1 MKGRTNADTKEIINK
16 KLLSLTPAHKKD
28 RIEELSAWLN
38 DLFTD
43 LNRRN
48 SLLLEASVKASQI
61 LISNHNFYDAV
72 NEVIEI
78 VGESISNN
86 RVFIYEF
93 HTDIISGDE
102 VISLRFEKEQGKDS
116 RRVFESQHQNIP
128 VSYFPEELLNNL
140 RKGDIVSSQNRP
152 FPEWGEFLLIP
163 IFVEGSEWGFLGV
176 ESKRFDED
184 DFWSESDRNAM
195 SSIASS
201 LGQYINRHFQSLEL
215 IMAKE
220 LAEESEIYANS
231 LFDQSPLSIHIASTS
246 GVVEKANRS
255 SESIFNIPQNKLV
268 SKFNILTNPTSIE
281 LGWSKFFNE
290 ALATENEVFSTVIF
304 DPNVFGVRGKRK
316 VLNAVAFPI
325 KFKGRVKK
333 IAIMY
338 QDITNNTRNE
348 LLLKIQRNLAYS
360 ILSCKNFP
368 EFYAIV
374 SNEVDSIIPD
384 NNLYVA
390 FYNEQTDTFSIGGIN
405 RNDVDIHIE
414 SWPAKNSMTGY
425 VLSQG
430 KTVFAKKENI
440 LDLFSQ
446 GEIEQ
451 VGAMAEVWLGVPF
464 RSESGVSGAIVIQNY
479 TNPDAINSS
488 DIEIIELIANEIK
501 IFLDKKS
508 AEESTIKLTKA
519 VTESPASVVITDAQ
533 GKIEYVNPKF
543 ITTTGYSFED
553 VNGSNPRILKSG
565 DTPQVVYKN
574 MWDTILSGKEW
585 RGELKNRKK
594 NGEYYW
600 EDISIS
606 PIIGDDGLIS
616 HYIAIKEDISDRKI
630 LINQLIEARDKAQ
643 ESDKLKTAFLQNISH
658 EIRTPMNGILGFIE
672 LLRDPE
678 LSSQDQNS
686 YIDIIEKSSHRML
699 KIIND
704 LIDISKI
711 EAGIIQIKLSEV
723 CISSMIQDV
732 VTFFTPEAEKKGIR
746 IDLKCGEKM
755 KDLTI
760 ISDYEKIYASL
771 INLIK
776 NAIKYSIKGE
786 IVIKADL
793 SGDFIELS
801 VTDTGIGIP
810 ESKLDKIFERF
821 AQVESNSI
829 SRAEGAGLGLSIVK
843 AYIDILGGSIWV
855 ESKLGIGS
863 KFSFTIPLSYQ
874 SETADEY
881 IEKSS
886 MIKSTEEM
894 EENRVL
900 KIIVAEDEETNALYI
915 KTILKSS
922 GYELIFAH
930 NGVETVD
937 LFRQNPDTDIILMDL
952 RMPEMD
958 GFEAARLIREQDKG
972 VVIIAQTAFA
982 FTEDKESVLQQGFS
996 DYISKP
1002 IRKDEL
1008 KNIILKHSSI

>member
-1 MKGRTNADTKEIINK
+1 MKGKTSADTMDIINK
-16 KLLSLTPAHKKD
+16 KLLSLTPAHKIEK
-28 RIEELSAWLN
+28 IEELSVWLN
-38 DLFTD
+38 NLFTD
-43 LNRRN
+43 LNKRN

-78 VGESISNN
+78 IGESIPNN

-93 HTDIISGDE
+93 HKDIINNDDL
-102 VISLRFEKEQGKDS
+102 ISLRFEKEQGKDS
-116 RRVFESQHQNIP
+116 KRVFGNKHQNIP
-128 VSYFPEELLNNL
+128 VGFFPDIILNNL
-140 RKGDIVSSQNRP
+140 KRGNIVSSVTCP
-152 FPEWGEFLLIP
+152 FSEWGEFLLIP

-176 ESKRFDED
+176 ESNSID
-184 DFWSESDRNAM
+184 DDNYWNECDRNAM

-231 LFDQSPLSIHIASTS
+231 LFDQSPLCIHIASTS
-246 GVVEKANRS
+246 GVIEKVNKS
-255 SESIFNIPQNKLV
+255 SESIFSVPQSNV
-268 SKFNILTNPTSIE
+268 ISKFNILTNPISVE
-281 LGWSKFFNE
+281 LGWNKFFKE
-290 ALATENEVFSTVIF
+290 AIASENEVFKKIIF
-304 DPNVFGVRGKRK
+304 DPGAFGFKGERK
-316 VLNAVAFPI
+316 VLSAVAFPI

-338 QDITNNTRNE
+338 QDITKNTRNE

-360 ILSCKNFP
+360 ILSSKNFS
-368 EFYAIV
+368 EFYTIV

-390 FYNEQTDTFSIGGIN
+390 FYNEQNDTFSIGGIN
-405 RNDVDIHIE
+405 RDDIDIHIE
-414 SWPAKNSMTGY
+414 SWPAKKSMTGY

-430 KTVFAKKENI
+430 KTTFVKKEEI
-440 LDLFSQ
+440 LELFSK
-446 GEIEQ
+446 GIIEL

-464 RSESGVSGAIVIQNY
+464 RSDSGVSGAIVIQNY
-479 TNPDAINSS
+479 NNPDAINSS

-519 VTESPASVVITDAQ
+519 VTESPASVVITNAE

-606 PIIGDDGLIS
+606 PIIGDDGAIS

-630 LINQLIEARDKAQ
+630 LINQLIEARDRAQ

-672 LLRDPE
+672 LLRDPA

-711 EAGIIQIKLSEV
+711 EAGIVQLKLSEV
-723 CISSMIQDV
+723 CMPSMLHDV
-732 VTFFTPEAEKKGIR
+732 VTFFSPEAEKKGIKIELR
-746 IDLKCGEKM
+746 CAESINNL
-755 KDLTI
+755 I
-760 ISDYEKIYASL
+760 ITSDYEKIYASL
-771 INLIK
+771 VNLIK

-786 IVIKADL
+786 IIIEADIC
-793 SGDFIELS
+793 GEFIELS

-810 ESKLDKIFERF
+810 EEKLEKIFERF
-821 AQVESNSI
+821 TQVESSSI

-863 KFSFTIPLSYQ
+863 RFSFTIPLSYQ
-874 SETADEY
+874 GDTGDEY
-881 IEKSS
+881 VEKSS
-886 MIKSTEEM
+886 IVKSTENM
-894 EENRVL
+894 EGNRAL

-922 GYELIFAH
+922 GYNLLFAH
-930 NGVETVD
+930 NGVETVN
-937 LFRQNPDTDIILMDL
+937 LFKQNPDTNIILMDL

-958 GFEAARLIREQDKG
+958 GFEAARLIRGQDKN

-982 FTEDKESVLQQGFS
+982 FTEDKESVMGQGFN

-1008 KNIILKHSSI
+1008 KNIIFKHSTK

>member
-1 MKGRTNADTKEIINK
+1 MKGRANADTMEIINK
-16 KLLSLTPAHKKD
+16 KLLSLAPDHNIEK
-28 RIEELSAWLN
+28 IEELSEWLN

-43 LNRRN
+43 LNKRN

-78 VGESISNN
+78 IGESIPNN

-93 HTDIISGDE
+93 HKDIISGDE
-102 VISLRFEKEQGKDS
+102 VISLRFEKEHGKDS
-116 RRVFESQHQNIP
+116 KRVFESKHQNIP
-128 VSYFPEELLNNL
+128 ISNIPEDLLNNL
-140 RKGDIVSSQNRP
+140 KKGDIVSSEKCP
-152 FPEWGEFLLIP
+152 FSEWGEFLLIP
-163 IFVEGSEWGFLGV
+163 IFVDGSEWGFLGV
-176 ESKRFDED
+176 ESKCFDD
-184 DFWSESDRNAM
+184 YNFWNESDRNAM

-246 GVVEKANRS
+246 GVIEKVNKS
-255 SESIFNIPQNKLV
+255 SESIFSVHQNRV
-268 SKFNILTNPTSIE
+268 ISKFNVLTNPIAIE
-281 LGWSKFFNE
+281 FGWNKFFNE
-290 ALATENEVFSTVIF
+290 ALASENEVFRTIIF
-304 DPNVFGVRGKRK
+304 DPGAFGYRGERK
-316 VLNAVAFPI
+316 VLSAVAFPI

-360 ILSCKNFP
+360 ILSSKNFP

-390 FYNEQTDTFSIGGIN
+390 FYNEQTDSFSIGGIN
-405 RNDVDIHIE
+405 RNDLDIHIE
-414 SWPAKNSMTGY
+414 SWPAKSSMTGY

-430 KTVFAKKENI
+430 KTVFVKKNDI
-440 LDLFSQ
+440 LDLYSK
-446 GEIEQ
+446 GKIEI

-479 TNPDAINSS
+479 TNPDSINPS

-508 AEESTIKLTKA
+508 AEESTVKLTKA
-519 VTESPASVVITDAQ
+519 VTESPASVVITDSE

-543 ITTTGYSFED
+543 VTTTGYSFED

-606 PIIGDDGLIS
+606 PIIGDDGSIS

-630 LINQLIEARDKAQ
+630 LINQLIEARDRAQ

-672 LLRDPE
+672 LLRDPD

-723 CISSMIQDV
+723 CISSMLLDI

-746 IDLKCGEKM
+746 IDLKCGDKI

-760 ISDYEKIYASL
+760 ISDYEKIYASM

-786 IVIKADL
+786 ITIEADL
-793 SGDFIELS
+793 SGEFIELS
-801 VTDTGIGIP
+801 VADTGIGIP

-855 ESKLGIGS
+855 ESKLGVGS
-863 KFSFTIPLSYQ
+863 RFSFTIPLSYQ

-886 MIKSTEEM
+886 ITKSIEHM
-894 EENRVL
+894 EESRVL
-900 KIIVAEDEETNALYI
+900 KILVAEDEETNALYI

-922 GYELIFAH
+922 GYDLIFAH
-930 NGVETVD
+930 NGKETVD

-958 GFEAARLIREQDKG
+958 GFEAARLIRAQDKS

-982 FTEDKESVLQQGFS
+982 FTEDKESVLEQGFT

>member
-1 MKGRTNADTKEIINK
+1 MKGRANADTMEIINK
-16 KLLSLTPAHKKD
+16 KLLSLAPDHNIEK
-28 RIEELSAWLN
+28 IEELSEWLN

-43 LNRRN
+43 LNKRN
-48 SLLLEASVKASQI
+48 SLLLEASVKASQV

-78 VGESISNN
+78 IGESIPNN

-93 HTDIISGDE
+93 HKDIISGDE
-102 VISLRFEKEQGKDS
+102 VISLRFEKVQGKDS
-116 RRVFESQHQNIP
+116 KRVFESKHQNIP
-128 VSYFPEELLNNL
+128 ISFFPEDLLNNL
-140 RKGDIVSSQNRP
+140 KKGDIVSSEKCQ
-152 FPEWGEFLLIP
+152 FSEWEEFLLIP

-176 ESKRFDED
+176 GSKSFED
-184 DFWSESDRNAM
+184 YNFWNESDRNAM

-246 GVVEKANRS
+246 GVIEKVNKS
-255 SESIFNIPQNKLV
+255 SESIFSVPQNKVV
-268 SKFNILTNPTSIE
+268 SKFNLLTNPISIE
-281 LGWSKFFNE
+281 LGWNKFFNE
-290 ALATENEVFSTVIF
+290 ALASENEVFKKLIF
-304 DPNVFGVRGKRK
+304 DPGAFGYRGERK
-316 VLNAVAFPI
+316 VLSAVAFPI

-368 EFYAIV
+368 EFYAVV

-390 FYNEQTDTFSIGGIN
+390 FYNEQTDSFSIGGIN
-405 RNDVDIHIE
+405 RNDLDIHIE

-430 KTVFAKKENI
+430 KTVFAKKEDVLELYSKGKI
-440 LDLFSQ
+440 
-446 GEIEQ
+446 EI

-479 TNPDAINSS
+479 TNPDSINPS

-508 AEESTIKLTKA
+508 AEESTVKLTKA
-519 VTESPASVVITDAQ
+519 VTESPASVVITDSE

-543 ITTTGYSFED
+543 VTTTGYSFED

-606 PIIGDDGLIS
+606 PIIGDDGSIS

-630 LINQLIEARDKAQ
+630 LINQLIEARDRAQ

-699 KIIND
+699 
-704 LIDISKI
+704 
-711 EAGIIQIKLSEV
+711 
-723 CISSMIQDV
+723 
-732 VTFFTPEAEKKGIR
+732 
-746 IDLKCGEKM
+746 
-755 KDLTI
+755 
-760 ISDYEKIYASL
+760 
-771 INLIK
+771 
-776 NAIKYSIKGE
+776 
-786 IVIKADL
+786 
-793 SGDFIELS
+793 
-801 VTDTGIGIP
+801 
-810 ESKLDKIFERF
+810 
-821 AQVESNSI
+821 
-829 SRAEGAGLGLSIVK
+829 
-843 AYIDILGGSIWV
+843 
-855 ESKLGIGS
+855 
-863 KFSFTIPLSYQ
+863 
-874 SETADEY
+874 
-881 IEKSS
+881 
-886 MIKSTEEM
+886 
-894 EENRVL
+894 
-900 KIIVAEDEETNALYI
+900 
-915 KTILKSS
+915 
-922 GYELIFAH
+922 
-930 NGVETVD
+930 
-937 LFRQNPDTDIILMDL
+937 
-952 RMPEMD
+952 
-958 GFEAARLIREQDKG
+958 
-972 VVIIAQTAFA
+972 
-982 FTEDKESVLQQGFS
+982 
-996 DYISKP
+996 
-1002 IRKDEL
+1002 
-1008 KNIILKHSSI
+1008 

>member
-1 MKGRTNADTKEIINK
+1 MKGRTNTDTMEIINK
-16 KLLSLTPAHKKD
+16 KLLSLTPAHKVEK
-28 RIEELSAWLN
+28 IEELSEWLN

-43 LNRRN
+43 LNKRN

-78 VGESISNN
+78 VGESIPNN

-93 HTDIISGDE
+93 NKDIINGDE
-102 VISLRFEKEQGKDS
+102 LISLRFEKEQGKES
-116 RRVFESQHQNIP
+116 KRVFESKHQNIP
-128 VSYFPEELLNNL
+128 VSFLPEEILKNL
-140 RKGDIVSSQNRP
+140 KKGIIVSSESHP
-152 FPEWGEFLLIP
+152 FSEWGEFLIIP
-163 IFVEGSEWGFLGV
+163 IFVESSEWGFLGV
-176 ESKRFDED
+176 ECKNFDVD
-184 DFWSESDRNAM
+184 NYWSESDKNAM

-231 LFDQSPLSIHIASTS
+231 LFDQSPLSIHIVSTS
-246 GVVEKANRS
+246 GVIEKVNKS
-255 SESIFNIPQNKLV
+255 SESIFSVHQNKV
-268 SKFNILTNPTSIE
+268 ISKFNILTNQTSIE
-281 LGWSKFFNE
+281 FGWNKFFKE
-290 ALATENEVFSTVIF
+290 ALASENEVFKKIIF
-304 DPNVFGVRGKRK
+304 DPGAFGFRGERK
-316 VLNAVAFPI
+316 VLSAVAFPI

-368 EFYAIV
+368 EFYTIV
-374 SNEVDSIIPD
+374 SNEIDSIIPD

-390 FYNEQTDTFSIGGIN
+390 FYNELTDTFSIGGIN
-405 RNDVDIHIE
+405 RNDIDIHIE
-414 SWPAKNSMTGY
+414 SWPAKKSMTGY

-430 KTVFAKKENI
+430 RTIFAKKEDI
-440 LDLFSQ
+440 LNLFSE
-446 GEIEQ
+446 GIIEQ
-451 VGAMAEVWLGVPF
+451 VGAMAQVWLGVPF

-479 TNPDAINSS
+479 INPDAINAS

-508 AEESTIKLTKA
+508 AEESTVKLTKA
-519 VTESPASVVITDAQ
+519 VTESPASVVITDAD

-553 VNGSNPRILKSG
+553 VNGTNPRILKSG
-565 DTPQVVYKN
+565 DTPHVVYKN

-606 PIIGDDGLIS
+606 PIIGDDGAIS

-630 LINQLIEARDKAQ
+630 LINQLIEARDRAQ

-672 LLRDPE
+672 LLRDPA
-678 LSSQDQNS
+678 LSLQDQNT

-723 CISSMIQDV
+723 CISSMLLDI
-732 VTFFTPEAEKKGIR
+732 VTFFTPEAEKKGIK
-746 IDLKCGEKM
+746 IELKFGAQIT
-755 KDLTI
+755 DLTI
-760 ISDYEKIYASL
+760 TSDYEKIYASL
-771 INLIK
+771 VNLIK

-786 IVIKADL
+786 IIIEADL
-793 SGDFIELS
+793 CGDFIELS
-801 VTDTGIGIP
+801 VKDTGIGIP

-855 ESKLGIGS
+855 ESKLGSGS

-874 SETADEY
+874 GETGDEY
-881 IEKSS
+881 VEKSS
-886 MIKSTEEM
+886 INKSTENM
-894 EENRVL
+894 EENRAL

-922 GYELIFAH
+922 GYNLIFAR
-930 NGVETVD
+930 NGVETVE
-937 LFRQNPDTDIILMDL
+937 LFNQNPDTDIILMDL
-952 RMPEMD
+952 RMPVMD
-958 GFEAARLIREQDKG
+958 GFDAARLIREQNTG

-982 FTEDKESVLQQGFS
+982 FTEDKDSVLEQGFN

-1008 KNIILKHSSI
+1008 KNIIIKHASK